1 MKRFLPLLLCAHVA
15 YAATIDPIAA
25 RDAALQQLR
34 AFHPETII
42 PGFTRAPLEV
52 KTNPNQTGSMNALQ
66 AEASSRVQQ
75 DKTAR
80 FTMQEG
86 RKHEAEARPDISQET
101 ARGERWLDSDTDTP
115 SSLPCVDG
123 SCDKTVAEESND
135 VGEGLTSLG
144 TLAGTAEDATANQ
157 IQSGQFGIFSGVHH
171 QCKIYKVG
179 GKIRDCCKDTG
190 VKLVHCSYEAELLRQ
205 ARQEGRA
212 WPVGEY
218 KNHSFSKHY
227 MFCVFPSKLA
237 SIIQSE
243 GRLRQLGINFGTARQ
258 PNCRGLTPEEMGR
271 INFSALNLTSLTEGF
286 TSRTKTP
293 SDASLDAGNAS
304 HTSKLYDQGVA
315 HD

>member
-1 MKRFLPLLLCAHVA
+1 MRLLKYPLTPTGDLNLLNAAASERVAH
-15 YAATIDPIAA
+15 
-25 RDAALQQLR
+25 
-34 AFHPETII
+34 
-42 PGFTRAPLEV
+42 
-52 KTNPNQTGSMNALQ
+52 
-66 AEASSRVQQ
+66 

-80 FTMQEG
+80 FVAAEG
-86 RKHEAEARPDISQET
+86 RRHESEVKPDITFET
-101 ARGERWLDSDTDTP
+101 GKGERLLEEHEDDVVN
-115 SSLPCVDG
+115 LPCADG
-123 SCDKTVAEESND
+123 SCDKSVAEESND

-218 KNHSFSKHY
+218 KNHALSKHY
-227 MFCVFPSKLA
+227 MFCVFPSRLA
-237 SIIQSE
+237 AIIQYE
-243 GRLRQLGINFGTARQ
+243 GRLKQLGINFGTARQ
-258 PNCRGLTPEEMGR
+258 PNCRGLTPEEIGR
-271 INFSALNLTSLTEGF
+271 INFSALNLTTLTKGF

-293 SDASLDAGNAS
+293 SDATLDAGNAS
-304 HTSKLYDQGVA
+304 HASKLYGQGVA